1 MAATSSMD
9 TVPNAA
15 ATSDLEIRI
24 ARIADPNIELRNKHV
39 VACEIREMLDTVRDS
54 ESARALPYLVPAL
67 VELLRSGEPA
77 FQKDTVEYQFRRVLF
92 EILNRLP
99 VNDAVRSHVNSIF
112 SCMLHILRHDNEENG
127 ATACKTL
134 VDLVRSYRSLTE
146 EGLSEFV
153 AIFQEV
159 FRRMKGLVDQF
170 LSEDSSL
177 LDVNNALPAI
187 RSFKVLG
194 EMGMVMVIMSQVHRP
209 MVSSTIQGTTA
220 PAFEMLALESSVQN
234 KARTDLEAMGGI
246 WSGMAPNIRNP
257 ITYSDFIHAQIKMLS
272 YLAYVM
278 RFSGDLDDS
287 YGETLV
293 LSALRLLQ
301 DCPANGIALRKELM
315 VVFRHLMGTS
325 HRRALFDHLDKLFD
339 EKVLLGT
346 GIATKEMLRAVVYT
360 AIADLVHHVR
370 SELTAS
376 QLERV
381 VHVYSSL
388 MHNPALGFNLHTLF
402 AKMMFGLADAI
413 IAKESPQGAARLLE
427 AMFETCLEK
436 LEGLCVVYSDVSAT
450 LERNKGRA
458 PGTEEFIPDISLIEK
473 ARPVGGAVSAT
484 EKPEDVIHESRM
496 VFRTLLHGFRVCLT
510 SLKKCE
516 APTPDGTL
524 IFRFF
529 EGCIR
534 CMSLFDPDPRVPEQ
548 NEPIEWFGHALTEVN
563 LHVFQEVWSHK
574 IEFFFECARKR
585 IMLLNVCQ
593 TLFTREA
600 TSATLLAIV
609 LRFLVDRLPLLGDHD
624 DLTAAATIRLYK
636 IAFGAVAAHPATNEA
651 ILASHVGKLLMDC
664 FPLAAKATKPTNYF
678 HLLRA
683 LFRAI
688 GVGGGRYELLYNAV
702 LPLLPDMLES
712 LNRQL
717 LASEGQTRDMIVEL
731 CLTVPLR
738 LTHLLPHLNYLMQP
752 LALALRGTPELVSQG
767 LRTLELCIDNLTP
780 DFLDPTLST
789 VLRELME
796 ALFNHLKPL
805 PASHHPAHT
814 TIRILGKLGGRNRRL
829 LSKKP
834 ALNYRHHS
842 EPPKITISFNGL
854 VEKIEMGPVA
864 LLASRS
870 VTKASSLDRVHAY
883 NYLENCLSILFH
895 EGIKGRNVEESFV
908 TTLEGAFDALHFP
921 EVQEQAESF
930 VRRFSQAI
938 FEEEFRR
945 NQSREVGIRPTPSIL
960 LSCYLDAFPHA
971 LAREQP
977 EQAVKAQSVISS
989 IIQDLILMRTQ
1000 PTVTYQEIMVILHQ
1014 IANRFTALCLDDS
1027 WTRKSAGCS
1036 GIKIMASTP
1045 EIGVKWVTDREVDLV
1060 RTLLHILKDLP
1071 SDVPRDV
1078 DDVVDVLVNV
1088 LHISNANLDFHGEG
1102 ASHARNK
1109 LVHMVGIFF
1118 PELQSPNPMVRQAA
1132 QKCIGLLVSLS
1143 GRPAV
1148 ELLMPHR
1155 ERMLVGIFTKPLRA
1169 LPFSKQIGMIEAIR
1183 YCVSLEP
1190 PLVELNDE
1198 LLRLLHETL
1207 ALADAE
1213 DAQLL
1218 GPRSLRQGGLEVI
1231 KLRVACIKLLT
1242 ASMPLTDFFSRQ
1254 HQTRQRVTSVYFKSL
1269 YSPSPEVKDVA
1280 HEGLRMVLTHQS
1292 RLPKELLQTGLRP
1305 ILMNLADPKR
1315 LSVPG
1320 LEGLARLLELL
1331 TNYFKVEIGH
1341 KLLDHFRI
1349 VADPQLLQE
1358 SSKLSLADNEGI
1370 TKLVRLANIFH
1381 LLPSAANI
1389 FLEPLVNAI
1398 VQTEAHMHFSTKSP
1412 FSEPLARYLDR
1423 YPVEGIDFFL
1433 RWLTY
1438 PRYLRTLRSIL
1449 QANLA
1454 PNLLRELAS
1463 RTPVLVNRLRAGS
1476 EKNVLTAVL
1485 SIFDD
1490 LATLTPAWI
1499 VQNSYAIDAIVELWN
1514 ANLPGPEDLAPVI
1527 MDTIHRYSLMLSIIT
1542 KALKQS
1548 PRIDLLFEI
1557 TSIYTFNL
1565 GIDVIGTTKFLYEHA
1580 AMSNDTLFK
1589 RNVLMRFLTW
1599 FPDPTYTWTQ
1609 KAYFIRYIVTPILLI
1624 HASRPKQSESLIDPD
1639 FIHQVHRIIWQP
1651 MNDASVFAETDDMF
1665 KIEMLHLTTVLVK
1678 HYPDLVDDIRKD
1690 IMKYAWSHIASS
1702 DDVIVKQTAYL
1713 LAARFFAAFPTP
1725 QKFILRAWTG
1735 LLRAPHTEGRLA
1747 VRQEALATL
1756 APSLPKS
1763 ETAEVGHPLW
1773 AKTTRRLL
1781 AEEGLV
1787 SMITIYHLIVKQ
1799 PQLFFPVRS
1808 LFVPHI
1814 ANSLNKLGMTA
1825 SSSLESRLLSID
1837 ILQVI
1842 FTWEEQATQTL
1853 KREVLT
1859 HEQTAD
1865 DSTWLTPLGLR
1876 ENMVSY
1882 LVRLTTVTHDQP
1894 ARTSLVPKALSLLQ
1908 LIVGPNG
1915 WMDVTV
1921 GLRFFARALE
1931 HNDLPSDNPNALA
1944 QALAAAKVLQV
1955 VAAEQPDSWY
1965 MANAPI
1971 LQKLIRK
1978 GLLAEDHNLHEVL
1991 LPIFDHLIRLY
2002 PLPKEEEDHHGEL
2015 SDFHTFVHTSIGE
2028 GLRNST
2034 SLPGILGM
2042 LKSVVRIAP
2051 ERIEPFSQSLMKLL
2065 SKFTKEHIHSSPTTS
2080 GYDNNVRLV
2089 MTILDICQISVAFL
2103 ADQRRW
2109 LLSTLIVFVEKSKS
2123 LSLCR
2128 YILDL
2133 ARNWGLHR
2141 QEAYPTMKEK
2151 ASLLQKMT
2159 LLESRGET
2167 IFTPYLELIYEI
2179 YTEPSLRRSD
2189 LTNRLEQSFLL
2200 GCRAK
2205 DPSLRER
2212 FMALLDISVPR
2223 SLFGRLTYIFGV
2235 QNWDALADH
2244 NWIYL
2249 ALHLVLGAADVE
2261 ESASYERRQS
2271 SNSPSQLISRPLSQS
2286 ILRPMQR
2293 LLFLDT
2299 QTAHETW
2306 ISVFPAVWS
2315 CLTRRE
2321 QSDIT
2326 NHMVILL
2333 SKDYHTKQASLRP
2346 NVIQTLLTGVH
2357 ACSPSMTLPPHLV
2370 KYLAKT
2376 FGAWH
2381 IALEILEDSLGATR
2395 DDEITICDHIYD
2407 SLADVY
2413 AELAEDDM
2421 FYGLWRRRSIRLETN
2436 IGLSFEQAGMWDQAS
2451 QTYEAAQNRV
2461 RAGTIPFSES
2471 EFCLWEDHWVASAEK
2486 LQHWDILYE
2495 FAKSEG
2501 NQELMLECA
2510 WRTKDWNEQKDDLE
2524 EQINQL
2530 PETPTPRRRVFE
2542 AYIALLKLPAAL
2554 DKNLEFTR
2562 FLEDAMQL
2570 SLRKWV
2576 GLPLHLS
2583 VAHIPLLQHFQQF
2596 VELQE
2601 AVQIFG
2607 SLSQTNGQNLEKK
2620 SSELKMVLQAWRER
2634 LPNIYDDIN
2643 IWSDLVAW
2651 RQNVF
2656 NSINNAYMPLIN
2668 GPNHGGANNANTFG
2682 YRGYHETAWII
2693 NRFAHVARKHELLDV
2708 CFNSLTKIYTLPNI
2722 EISEAFLKLRE
2733 QARAHYQKP
2742 NDLQAGLEVINNT
2755 NLMFFST
2762 AQKAEFYTLK
2772 GMFHSRLNR
2781 IEDAML
2787 SFGQAVQ
2794 LDMQQPKAW
2803 AEWGR
2808 FSDRVFKDSPTELAH
2823 GANAVSCYLQAA
2835 GLYKSGKSRPLLARI
2850 LWLLSLDD
2858 NGLSISRAFDTY
2870 KGDAAFWF
2878 WITLIPQ
2885 LCLSLSHREWKQAR
2899 YLLLNL
2905 ARHYPQAIFYHLRTT
2920 REEMQMM
2927 KKAMAVRAAAQASA
2941 ELSRRPNSDQPMR
2954 ETNEQ
2959 TGVEPTSTSTT
2970 PSVLAPDPTS
2980 AGSTAMAVAPTNVA
2994 VPDNTSAFPRH
3005 AWEHVDEILQTLKT
3019 TFPLLILSLETM
3031 VDQIQHKFK
3040 PGPEEEVYRSIGMLI
3055 SDAIQNYVIRINS
3068 PDDDGLLSA
3077 NTVTTLA
3084 RMAVNM
3090 PPFVKKEFEEDFI
3103 INKPTHY
3110 EYIQR
3115 LQQWRD
3121 KFETILDARPRLQP
3135 LAVLSHYLTEFQYS
3149 KVDEIE
3155 VPGQYTE
3162 DKDSNQYFVRIQKFA
3177 PKFENCR
3184 SNNVCSKRFTLHGSD
3199 NLKTSFIVQ
3208 LPCQRQY
3215 RREDRVIQIF
3225 RTFNGALSRN
3235 KESRKRNL
3243 LFHLP
3248 AAVSCSPN
3256 VRLYQTDSSYIA
3268 LGDIYDLHCEETGIT
3283 REEPTLFVGE
3293 KVRKVLREYRQQS
3306 SKKQPSKAEYV
3317 TLKKDTCDE
3326 ISTKMVPDDVLS
3338 KYMIRTMDGPTELW
3352 RMRKQFALQIAS
3364 SSFMTYIF
3372 SLSSRHPA
3380 RFQISRA
3387 TGMIAMTDLLPGVHG
3402 TLPIFAT
3409 SDVVPFRLTPNM
3421 QNFLGPIFTEGI
3433 LTSGMMAIGRSLT
3446 EPEFDL
3452 EQQLCLLSRDEVSQ
3466 WLSIRGRPWHVDNV
3480 YRQSVATHVDHIV
3493 KRAETMACKIERDNA
3508 LVNNGANAATP
3519 VVHTVINLVSSATN
3533 PIQLAK
3539 MGELYQP
3546 WF

>member
-1 MAATSSMD
+1 MATPSPMNH
-9 TVPNAA
+9 VPNSVAM
-15 ATSDLEIRI
+15 SDLEVRVS
-24 ARIADPNIELRNKHV
+24 RMADPTIELRVRHV
-39 VACEIREMLDTVRDS
+39 LACEIREMLDTVRDS
-54 ESARALPYLVPAL
+54 ESARALPNIVRPLVD
-67 VELLRSGEPA
+67 LLRNGEPA
-77 FQKDTVEYQFRRVLF
+77 FQKDTLEYQFRRVLF

-99 VNDAVRSHVNSIF
+99 VSESIRVHIGAIF
-112 SCMLHILRHDNEENG
+112 SCMIHVIRNDNEDNG
-127 ATACKTL
+127 QTACKTL
-134 VDLVRSYRSLTE
+134 VDLIRSYRSVTAE
-146 EGLSEFV
+146 SSTEFV
-153 AIFQEV
+153 AIFQEAYQN
-159 FRRMKGLVDQF
+159 MKGLVDQY
-170 LSEDSSL
+170 LSEDSL
-177 LDVNNALPAI
+177 QVDPNTALPAL

-194 EMGMVMVIMSQVHRP
+194 EMGMVMVMMSQVQRNL
-209 MVSSTIQGTTA
+209 VSSTIQGSTSY
-220 PAFEMLALESSVQN
+220 AFEVLGLESPAQHKTRV
-234 KARTDLEAMGGI
+234 DFEAMGGI
-246 WSGMAPNIRNP
+246 WAGVAPSIRN
-257 ITYSDFIHAQIKMLS
+257 TGLYSDFIQAQIKMLS

-278 RFSGDLDDS
+278 RFATDLADS
-287 YGETLV
+287 HGETLI

-301 DCPANGIALRKELM
+301 DCPPNGITMRKELM
-315 VVFRHLMGTS
+315 VVFRHLMGTP
-325 HRRALFDHLDKLFD
+325 HRRALFGRLDKLFD
-339 EKVLLGT
+339 ERVLLGT
-346 GIATKEMLRAVVYT
+346 GIATKEALRNNVYT
-360 AIADLVHHVR
+360 AVADLVHHVR

-376 QLERV
+376 QLERI
-381 VHVYSSL
+381 VHVYSSM
-388 MHNPALGFNLHTLF
+388 MHNPSLAFNLHTLF

-413 IAKESPQGAARLLE
+413 LAKETAQGAARLLE
-427 AMFETCLEK
+427 AMFETCLER
-436 LEGLCVVYSDVSAT
+436 LEGLCVVYSEVSPASEKNKEKSTAT
-450 LERNKGRA
+450 STTDGM
-458 PGTEEFIPDISLIEK
+458 PDPALIEK
-473 ARPVGGAVSAT
+473 TRPVGGAVYLI
-484 EKPEDVIHESRM
+484 EKPEEVIHDSRNM
-496 VFRTLLHGFRVCLT
+496 FRTLLHGFRVCLT

-529 EGCIR
+529 EACVR
-534 CMSLFDPDPRVPEQ
+534 CMSLFDSDPRMPEQ

-563 LHVFQEVWSHK
+563 LHVFQEVWTHK
-574 IEFFFECARKR
+574 IEFFFEHAKKR

-593 TLFTREA
+593 HLFTRDT

-609 LRFLVDRLPLLGDHD
+609 LRFLVDRLPLLGDYD
-624 DLTAAATIRLYK
+624 DLTAASTIRLYK
-636 IAFGAVAAHPATNEA
+636 MAFGAVAAHPSTNEA
-651 ILASHVGKLLMDC
+651 ILASHVSKLLMDC
-664 FPLAAKATKPTNYF
+664 FPLAAKAKKPTNYF

-688 GVGGGRYELLYNAV
+688 GIGGGRYELLYNAV
-702 LPLLPDMLES
+702 VPLLPEMLES

-717 LASEGQTRDMIVEL
+717 LSSEGQTRDMIVEL

-738 LTHLLPHLNYLMQP
+738 LTHLLPHLTYLMQP
-752 LALALRGTPELVSQG
+752 LALALRGNQDLVSQG

-789 VLRELME
+789 VLRDLME
-796 ALFNHLKPL
+796 ALFSHLKPL

-829 LSKKP
+829 LTKEP

-842 EPPKITISFNGL
+842 EPARLAISFNGI

-870 VTKASSLDRVHAY
+870 ISKASSLDRAHAY

-895 EGIKGRNVEESFV
+895 EGVNGRNMEETFV
-908 TTLEGAFDALHFP
+908 STLEGVFDALHFP
-921 EVQEQAESF
+921 EVQEQAEAF
-930 VRRFSQAI
+930 VRRLGNAV

-945 NQSREVGIRPTPSIL
+945 AQSRDVGIRPTPGIL

-971 LAREQP
+971 LARDQP
-977 EQAVKAQSVISS
+977 EQANKARLVISS
-989 IIQDLILMRTQ
+989 IVDDLIALNSRPNVTQ
-1000 PTVTYQEIMVILHQ
+1000 QEIMLILHQ

-1027 WTRKSAGCS
+1027 WSRKSAGCN
-1036 GIKIMASTP
+1036 GIKIMARTP
-1045 EIGVKWVTDREVDLV
+1045 ELGTKWIMDREVDLY

-1071 SDVPRDV
+1071 SDLPRDV
-1078 DDVVDVLVNV
+1078 GDVVEVLMAV
-1088 LHISNANLDFHGEG
+1088 LRISNAQLDFQGE
-1102 ASHARNK
+1102 AAAHQARNK
-1109 LVHMVGIFF
+1109 LVHTVGIFF
-1118 PELQSPNPMVRQAA
+1118 PELQSPNPLVRQAA
-1132 QKCIGLLVSLS
+1132 QKCIGLLVNLS

-1148 ELLMPHR
+1148 DLLMPHR
-1155 ERMLVGIFTKPLRA
+1155 DRMLMGIFTKPLRA

-1183 YCVSLEP
+1183 YCVSLDP

-1198 LLRLLHETL
+1198 LLRLLHEAL
-1207 ALADAE
+1207 ALADAD

-1218 GPRSLRQGGLEVI
+1218 GPRNLRQGGLEVI

-1254 HQTRQRVTSVYFKSL
+1254 HQTRQRPLFQIM

-1280 HEGLRMVLTHQS
+1280 HEGLRMVLTHQN
-1292 RLPKELLQTGLRP
+1292 RLPRELLQTGLRP

-1331 TNYFKVEIGH
+1331 TNYFK
-1341 KLLDHFRI
+1341 
-1349 VADPQLLQE
+1349 LLQE
-1358 SSKLSLADNEGI
+1358 SSKLSLDDNEGI

-1398 VQTEAHMHFSTKSP
+1398 VQTEAQMHFSTRSP

-1423 YPVEGIDFFL
+1423 YPAEGIDLFL
-1433 RWLTY
+1433 RHLQY
-1438 PRYLRTLRSIL
+1438 PRQLRTLRSIV

-1454 PNLLRELAS
+1454 PNLIRELAS
-1463 RTPVLVNRLRAGS
+1463 RTPTLVNRLRSGN
-1476 EKNVLTAVL
+1476 ERNIVIAVL
-1485 SIFDD
+1485 SLFDD
-1490 LATLTPAWI
+1490 LGSLIPSWI
-1499 VQNSYAIDAIVELWN
+1499 TQNSYAISAVVDLWQTSLPPPE
-1514 ANLPGPEDLAPVI
+1514 NLAAVI
-1527 MDTIHRYSLMLSIIT
+1527 TDVVHRYSLMLSIFI
-1542 KALKQS
+1542 KALRES
-1548 PRIDLLFEI
+1548 PRIDLLFEV
-1557 TSIYTFNL
+1557 TSLYTFNL
-1565 GIDVIGTTKFLYEHA
+1565 DIDVTGTTKFLYDHVALSE
-1580 AMSNDTLFK
+1580 DTLFK
-1589 RNVLMRFLTW
+1589 RNILMRFLTW
-1599 FPDPTYTWTQ
+1599 FNDPAYTFAQ
-1609 KAYFIRYIVTPILLI
+1609 KACFIHYIMTPILLI
-1624 HASRPKQSESLIDPD
+1624 QAKRPKTTESLIDPD
-1639 FIHQVHRIIWQP
+1639 FVHQIHRIIWQP
-1651 MNDASVFAETDDMF
+1651 MNDTTTFSEVDDMF
-1665 KIEMLHLTTVLVK
+1665 KIEILHLTTILVQY
-1678 HYPDLVDDIRKD
+1678 YPDLLDDVRKD
-1690 IMKYAWSHIASS
+1690 IMKYAWSYITSS
-1702 DDVIVKQTAYL
+1702 DDIIVKQTAYL

-1735 LLRAPHTEGRLA
+1735 LLRTPHPEGRVVL
-1747 VRQEALATL
+1747 RQEALAIL

-1763 ETAEVGHPLW
+1763 EATESGHPVW

-1814 ANSLNKLGMTA
+1814 ANSLNKLGINGSA
-1825 SSSLESRLLSID
+1825 ALDSRLLSVD
-1837 ILQVI
+1837 ILHVI
-1842 FTWEEQATQTL
+1842 FDWEEQAMQTTR
-1853 KREVLT
+1853 KPSD
-1859 HEQTAD
+1859 EQPHD
-1865 DSTWLTPLGLR
+1865 DSAWLTPLGLR

-1882 LVRLTTVTHDQP
+1882 LVRLSTVTHDQP
-1894 ARTSLVPKALSLLQ
+1894 ARATLLPKALSLLQ

-1915 WMDVTV
+1915 WTDVTV
-1921 GLRFFARALE
+1921 GLRFFSRTLE
-1931 HNDLPSDNPNALA
+1931 NDLPNDNATLLA
-1944 QALAAAKVLQV
+1944 QALSSAKVLQV
-1955 VAAEQPDSWY
+1955 ITADQPDSWY
-1965 MANAPI
+1965 MTNATI

-1978 GLLAEDHNLHEVL
+1978 GLLADDHTLNETLQ
-1991 LPIFDHLIRLY
+1991 PIFDQLIRLY
-2002 PLPKEEEDHHGEL
+2002 PLPKEEEEQHGEL
-2015 SDFHTFVHTSIGE
+2015 SDFHSFVYSSIGE
-2028 GLRNST
+2028 GLHNST

-2042 LKSVVRIAP
+2042 LKSVVRVAP
-2051 ERIEPFSQSLMKLL
+2051 ERIEPFSQPLMKLL
-2065 SKFTKEHIHSSPTTS
+2065 SKLTKEHIHSSPTTP
-2080 GYDNNVRLV
+2080 GYETNVRLV
-2089 MTILDICQISVAFL
+2089 TTILDICQMSVAFL
-2103 ADQRRW
+2103 GDQRRW
-2109 LLSTLIVFVEKSKS
+2109 LLSTLCVFVDKSKS
-2123 LSLCR
+2123 LALCR

-2133 ARNWGLHR
+2133 AKTWALHK

-2151 ASLLQKMT
+2151 ATLLQKMT
-2159 LLESRGET
+2159 LYET
-2167 IFTPYLELIYEI
+2167 RDPIFLPYLELIYEI
-2179 YTEPSLRRSD
+2179 YTEPALRRSD

-2205 DPSLRER
+2205 DSALRER
-2212 FMALLDISVPR
+2212 FMDLLDISVPR
-2223 SLFGRLTYIFGV
+2223 SLFGRLTYILGV
-2235 QNWDALADH
+2235 QSWDALADH

-2249 ALHLVLGAADVE
+2249 ALHLIFGAADVE
-2261 ESASYERRQS
+2261 LPANYERRQPS
-2271 SNSPSQLISRPLSQS
+2271 STSSGIIPRPQIQS
-2286 ILRPMQR
+2286 VIRPTQR
-2293 LLFLDT
+2293 LLFLDP
-2299 QTAHETW
+2299 QAAHETW
-2306 ISVFPAVWS
+2306 VSVFPAVWS

-2321 QSDIT
+2321 QSEIT

-2346 NVIQTLLTGVH
+2346 NVIQTLLTGIH
-2357 ACSPSMTLPPHLV
+2357 ACSPPMTLPPHLV

-2381 IALEILEDSLGATR
+2381 IALEILEKSLDYTK

-2413 AELAEDDM
+2413 AELAEEDM

-2436 IGLSFEQAGMWDQAS
+2436 IGLAYEQAGMWEQAS

-2461 RAGTIPFSES
+2461 RIGTIPFSEA
-2471 EFCLWEDHWVASAEK
+2471 EFCLWEDHWVLSAEK
-2486 LQHWDILYE
+2486 LQHWDVLYE
-2495 FAKSEG
+2495 FAKGEG

-2510 WRTKDWNEQKDDLE
+2510 WRIKDWNENKDSLE
-2524 EQINQL
+2524 EQINLL
-2530 PETPTPRRRVFE
+2530 PEIPTPRRRVFE

-2554 DKNLEFTR
+2554 DKNVEFTR

-2576 GLPLHLS
+2576 GLPQHLS

-2607 SLSQTNGQNLEKK
+2607 SLSQTNAQNLEKK

-2656 NSINNAYMPLIN
+2656 HLINNAYMPLIN
-2668 GPNHGGANNANTFG
+2668 GPNHGNANNANTFG

-2708 CFNSLTKIYTLPNI
+2708 CFNALTKIYTLPNI

-2772 GMFHSRLNR
+2772 GMFYSRLNR
-2781 IEDAML
+2781 NEDATL

-2794 LDMQQPKAW
+2794 LDMMQPKAW

-2808 FSDRVFKDSPTELAH
+2808 FSDHVFKEFPNDLGQA
-2823 GANAVSCYLQAA
+2823 ANAVSCYLQAA
-2835 GLYKSGKSRPLLARI
+2835 GLYKNGKSRPLLARI

-2858 NGLSISRAFDTY
+2858 STSTISRAFDTY

-2878 WITLIPQ
+2878 WITFIPQ

-2920 REEMQMM
+2920 REEMQIMR
-2927 KKAMAVRAAAQASA
+2927 KAVAARVAAQASA
-2941 ELSRRPNSDQPMR
+2941 ESARRPNSDQPMR
-2954 ETNEQ
+2954 EAS
-2959 TGVEPTSTSTT
+2959 EPTQMETSTT
-2970 PSVLAPDPTS
+2970 PIAPSASAPDPNTTNAS
-2980 AGSTAMAVAPTNVA
+2980 AITLPSNLNMTDA
-2994 VPDNTSAFPRH
+2994 SSHPRA

-3031 VDQIQHKFK
+3031 VDQVQHKFK
-3040 PGPEEEVYRSIGMLI
+3040 PSPEEEVYRNISMLL

-3068 PDDDGLLSA
+3068 PDDDGLLTA
-3077 NTVTTLA
+3077 NTITTLT
-3084 RMAVNM
+3084 RMSINLPA
-3090 PPFVKKEFEEDFI
+3090 FVKKEFEEDFLL
-3103 INKPTHY
+3103 NKPTHY

-3115 LQQWRD
+3115 LQQWRN
-3121 KFETILDARPRLQP
+3121 KYETTLDARPRLQP

-3149 KVDEIE
+3149 KIDEIE
-3155 VPGQYTE
+3155 IPGQYTE

-3184 SNNVCSKRFTLHGSD
+3184 SNGSWWKRLTLHGND
-3199 NLKTSFIVQ
+3199 NSKTSFTVQ
-3208 LPCQRQY
+3208 LPCHRQH

-3225 RTFNGALSRN
+3225 RTFNGALGRN

-3243 LFHLP
+3243 TFHLP

-3256 VRLYQTDSSYIA
+3256 VRLYQTDSSYISF
-3268 LGDIYDLHCEETGIT
+3268 GDIYDLHCEAKGIS
-3283 REEPTLFVGE
+3283 REEPILFMGE
-3293 KVRKVLREYRQQS
+3293 KVRKVLRDYRQQFA
-3306 SKKQPSKAEYV
+3306 KKQPTKVEYV
-3317 TLKKDTCDE
+3317 TLKKESCDE
-3326 ISTKMVPDDVLS
+3326 ISAKMVPDDILTN
-3338 KYMIRTMDGPTELW
+3338 YMVRSMDGPEELW
-3352 RMRKQFALQIAS
+3352 RMRKQFALQVAS
-3364 SSFMTYIF
+3364 SSFMTYTF
-3372 SLSSRHPA
+3372 SLSSRHPP
-3380 RFQISRA
+3380 RFQVSRA
-3387 TGMIAMTDLLPGVHG
+3387 TGLIAMTELLPGVSG
-3402 TLPIFAT
+3402 QTPVFAT

-3421 QNFLGPIFTEGI
+3421 QNFLGPIFTEGL
-3433 LTSGMMAIGRSLT
+3433 LTSGIMAIGRSLT
-3446 EPEFDL
+3446 EPEFDM
-3452 EQQLCLLSRDEVSQ
+3452 EQQLCLLTRDEVST
-3466 WLSIRGRPWHVDNV
+3466 WLTMRGRPWQVDGDF
-3480 YRQSVATHVDHIV
+3480 RKHITAHTEQIV
-3493 KRAETMACKIERDNA
+3493 KRAETMACKLERDNA
-3508 LVNNGANAATP
+3508 LINNGLNANVP
-3519 VVHTVINLVSSATN
+3519 VVQTVTNLISSATN